1 MAVLPL
7 SGGFRERNPLRKAEP
22 FCFRPLLLL
31 ISAAI
36 LHSITI
42 LTFVPRA
49 SECFN
54 TYVFT
59 PVFILWPFMVG

>member
-1 MAVLPL
+1 
-7 SGGFRERNPLRKAEP
+7 LRKAEP